1 MKKKLAMLLVLG
13 AAFALTACGSGSSES
28 TAEAETEAEETADE
42 TETSEAEETEETE
55 EADAEAEEEAASDW
69 VWERDIEWVCMYDV
83 GSGTDST
90 MRALSDQVA
99 AELGVNIV
107 INNVSG
113 GSGLTGMEYFYTQPA
128 DGYTYGMLG
137 ISHVLAGLKG
147 TASFDVKSEMTAVA
161 CLAQDNEMIFAN
173 TDLPFDDWEG
183 LVEYAQ
189 ENPGDLTLGLTSING
204 VDAASVQQLFNE
216 AGIEITLVAVDS
228 ELYSMV
234 IGGHVDLAVGSP
246 NECKEYVDAG
256 QLNALITINTIR
268 SSAFPDTPCSADF
281 GYDAEIGPWRAIFA
295 RTGTPEAAIESLDA
309 AIQKVMNEDPSWA
322 EYLELNG
329 LNDRPAQMDHVEMQ
343 EYWLE
348 QFDVLGELVTE

>member
-1 MKKKLAMLLVLG
+1 MKKKLAMLLALG
-13 AAFALTACGSGSSES
+13 MAASLTACGSSGS
-28 TAEAETEAEETADE
+28 AETADPVQA
-42 TETSEAEETEETE
+42 EATEETE
-55 EADAEAEEEAASDW
+55 ATAEETGADAEEAGDW

-147 TASFDVKSEMTAVA
+147 TASFDVKNEMTAVA
-161 CLAQDNEMIFAN
+161 CLVQDNEMIFAN
-173 TDLPFDDWEG
+173 TDLPFSDWDG
-183 LVEYAQ
+183 LVEYAKA
-189 ENPGDLTLGLTSING
+189 NPGDLTLGLTSING
-204 VDAASVQQLFNE
+204 VDAASVQQLFDE
-216 AGIEITLVAVDS
+216 AGIEVTLVAVDS

-246 NECKEYVDAG
+246 NECKDYVDAG
-256 QLNALITINTIR
+256 QLNAMITINTIR
-268 SSAFPDTPCSADF
+268 SSAFPDTPCSADY

-295 RTGTPEAAIESLDA
+295 RTGTPEAAIASLDA
-309 AIQKVMNEDPSWA
+309 AIQKVMNEDPAWA
-322 EYLELNG
+322 EYLEVNG
-329 LNDRPAQMDHVEMQ
+329 LNDRPAQRDHVEMQ
-343 EYWLE
+343 KYWLE
-348 QFDVLGELVTE
+348 QFDTLADVIAE